1 MNKRTIGSTGIEVSE
16 VSFGCVEIGM
26 PYGIGAGSLQ
36 QMPGEDEAL
45 ELLRTA
51 FDNGIN
57 FFDTARAYGRSE
69 SRLGKAFE
77 HNRNEVVICTK
88 CSALRDKQGNLP
100 APDRIINAINNSL
113 SQSLSELKTDY
124 IDIYMCH
131 NADLEILDHPEIVA
145 AFLRCKE
152 NGLARA
158 IGVSTYSTA
167 ESSKA
172 IESGIW
178 DVVQLPFNL
187 MDQRQGVLFPLAHQ
201 RNVGIVVR
209 SVLLMGILTEK
220 GRHLHPKLSVVE
232 QHRNMFLDLLP
243 AHIPSLS
250 ALATAFVLNQQE
262 ITSAVIGFDRR
273 EHLQDALAASKLRRF
288 DKSLLDKLNK
298 MAYPDPDF
306 LDLRIWD
313 RMGWLNP
320 NAT

>member
-16 VSFGCVEIGM
+16 ISFGCVEIGM

-69 SRLGKAFE
+69 SRLGKALG

-88 CSALRDKQGNLP
+88 CTALRDKQGELP
-100 APDRIINAINNSL
+100 APDRIVDAINDSL
-113 SQSLSELKTDY
+113 SQSLSELRTDY

-131 NADLEILDHPEIVA
+131 NADLEMLNHPEIVE
-145 AFLRCKE
+145 AFVRCKE
-152 NGLARA
+152 KGLARA

-167 ESSKA
+167 ESRKA

-187 MDQRQGVLFPLAHQ
+187 MDQRQGVLFPLASQ
-201 RNVGIVVR
+201 RRVGIVVR

-220 GRHLHPKLSVVE
+220 GRHLHPKLSAVE
-232 QHRNMFLDLLP
+232 QHRSMYLDLLP

-250 ALATAFVLNQQE
+250 ALATAFVLNHQE
-262 ITSAVIGFDRR
+262 ISSAVVGFDRQ
-273 EHLQDALAASKLRRF
+273 EHLEDALAASKLRRF
-288 DKSLLDKLNK
+288 DKSLLDKLDR
-298 MAYPDPDF
+298 MAYPDPEF

-313 RMGWLNP
+313 RKGWLNP